1 MAPVNRGCMEVF
13 FVAINF
19 KILKRDSR
27 VVVTFMKDN
36 TREKDFREEFMGALV
51 ELLSILVDSY
61 ALISEIYLHLIDSN
75 FYTFIVG
82 YARA

>member
-1 MAPVNRGCMEVF
+1 M
-13 FVAINF
+13 
-19 KILKRDSR
+19 
-27 VVVTFMKDN
+27 VVITFMKDN

-61 ALISEIYLHLIDSN
+61 ALISQIYLHVIDSN

-82 YARA
+82 YA

>member
-1 MAPVNRGCMEVF
+1 M
-13 FVAINF
+13 
-19 KILKRDSR
+19 
-27 VVVTFMKDN
+27 VVTFMKDVSH
-36 TREKDFREEFMGALV
+36 EKDSREEFMGALV

-61 ALISEIYLHLIDSN
+61 ALISEIYLHLIDSI

>member
-1 MAPVNRGCMEVF
+1 M
-13 FVAINF
+13 
-19 KILKRDSR
+19 
-27 VVVTFMKDN
+27 VVTFMKDN
-36 TREKDFREEFMGALV
+36 SREKDFREEFMGALV

-61 ALISEIYLHLIDSN
+61 ALISEIYLHLIDSK

>member
-1 MAPVNRGCMEVF
+1 M
-13 FVAINF
+13 
-19 KILKRDSR
+19 
-27 VVVTFMKDN
+27 VVITFMKDN

-51 ELLSILVDSY
+51 ELLSIWVDSY

>member
-1 MAPVNRGCMEVF
+1 
-13 FVAINF
+13 
-19 KILKRDSR
+19 
-27 VVVTFMKDN
+27 VVVITFMKDN

>member
-1 MAPVNRGCMEVF
+1 M
-13 FVAINF
+13 
-19 KILKRDSR
+19 
-27 VVVTFMKDN
+27 VVIFMKDASH
-36 TREKDFREEFMGALV
+36 EKDSKEEFMGALV

>member
-1 MAPVNRGCMEVF
+1 MEVY

-36 TREKDFREEFMGALV
+36 SREKDFREEFMGALV

-82 YARA
+82 YA

>member
-1 MAPVNRGCMEVF
+1 M
-13 FVAINF
+13 
-19 KILKRDSR
+19 
-27 VVVTFMKDN
+27 VVITFMKDN

>member
-1 MAPVNRGCMEVF
+1 M
-13 FVAINF
+13 
-19 KILKRDSR
+19 
-27 VVVTFMKDN
+27 VVITFMKDN

-75 FYTFIVG
+75 FYTFVVG

>member
-1 MAPVNRGCMEVF
+1 M
-13 FVAINF
+13 
-19 KILKRDSR
+19 
-27 VVVTFMKDN
+27 VVTFMKDN
-36 TREKDFREEFMGALV
+36 SREKDFREEFMGALV

-75 FYTFIVG
+75 FYTSIVG

>member
-1 MAPVNRGCMEVF
+1 M
-13 FVAINF
+13 
-19 KILKRDSR
+19 
-27 VVVTFMKDN
+27 VVITFMKDN

-61 ALISEIYLHLIDSN
+61 ALISEIYLHLIHSN

>member
-1 MAPVNRGCMEVF
+1 
-13 FVAINF
+13 
-19 KILKRDSR
+19 

-36 TREKDFREEFMGALV
+36 SREKDFREEFMGALV

>member
-1 MAPVNRGCMEVF
+1 M
-13 FVAINF
+13 
-19 KILKRDSR
+19 
-27 VVVTFMKDN
+27 VVTFMKDN
-36 TREKDFREEFMGALV
+36 SREKDFREEFMGALV

-82 YARA
+82 TPESNYHTNKE

>member
-1 MAPVNRGCMEVF
+1 
-13 FVAINF
+13 
-19 KILKRDSR
+19 
-27 VVVTFMKDN
+27 MKDN
-36 TREKDFREEFMGALV
+36 SREKDFREEFMGALV

-82 YARA
+82 YA

>member
-1 MAPVNRGCMEVF
+1 M
-13 FVAINF
+13 
-19 KILKRDSR
+19 
-27 VVVTFMKDN
+27 VVTFMKDN
-36 TREKDFREEFMGALV
+36 SREKDFREEFMGALV

>member
-1 MAPVNRGCMEVF
+1 
-13 FVAINF
+13 
-19 KILKRDSR
+19 
-27 VVVTFMKDN
+27 VVVTFMKDASHE
-36 TREKDFREEFMGALV
+36 RDFREEFMGALV

>member
-1 MAPVNRGCMEVF
+1 
-13 FVAINF
+13 
-19 KILKRDSR
+19 

>member
-1 MAPVNRGCMEVF
+1 M
-13 FVAINF
+13 
-19 KILKRDSR
+19 
-27 VVVTFMKDN
+27 VVITFMKDN

-61 ALISEIYLHLIDSN
+61 ALISEIYLHLIDSI

>member
-1 MAPVNRGCMEVF
+1 M
-13 FVAINF
+13 
-19 KILKRDSR
+19 
-27 VVVTFMKDN
+27 VVTFMKYAS
-36 TREKDFREEFMGALV
+36 REKDFREEFMGALV